1 MSETDSQFELEQ
13 QLEAAAKKQEPTLLR
28 KRSSSLSGLEKPKL
42 LSEQDQKFSLKPK
55 QQASNDKLKIKLEQ

>member
-28 KRSSSLSGLEKPKL
+28 KRSSSLTGLEKPKL
-42 LSEQDQKFSLKPK
+42 LSEQDQAFSLKPK
-55 QQASNDKLKIKLEQ
+55 QQASVEKAEQ

>member
-13 QLEAAAKKQEPTLLR
+13 QLEAEAKKQEPTLLR
-28 KRSSSLSGLEKPKL
+28 KRSSSLSELEKPKL

-55 QQASNDKLKIKLEQ
+55 QQASADKIEQ